1 MVPRTT
7 AAKSEVEA
15 FFADYPPP
23 VEALALGLRALVLD
37 LIPDAKEVLDRSA
50 RVVGYGFGT
59 GYKDTVCAIILS
71 QKGVKLGLGEGASLP
86 DPNGL
91 LEGEG
96 KRHRH
101 IKFET
106 MADLK
111 KSGVKPLLKAC
122 YAAWKDRNAER
133 AVQLRSRKR

>member
-1 MVPRTT
+1 MTPRST
-7 AAKSEVEA
+7 AAKGEIEA
-15 FFADYPPP
+15 FFSSYPPS
-23 VEALALGLRALVLD
+23 VEALAHGLRALIFAIV
-37 LIPDAKEVLDRSA
+37 PGAQEVLDRSA

-86 DPNGL
+86 DPKRL

-106 MADLK
+106 KADLK
-111 KSGVKPLLKAC
+111 KPGVKPLLKAC